1 PGFRRGNCPASCQ
14 GARRNCG
21 VRTLLR
27 LLRCERRCGSGG
39 TRGSGYCDGHSL
51 LRTAAKITGGRTSG
65 IVWGGMTEMT
75 VQTKAPE
82 SQFAY
87 VVLAARRA
95 RQIMAGA
102 PSLIENP
109 RTLKATRIACEELEN
124 SLIEYEFTEPSSID
138 EDKDGK
144 KRRK

>member
-1 PGFRRGNCPASCQ
+1 
-14 GARRNCG
+14 
-21 VRTLLR
+21 
-27 LLRCERRCGSGG
+27 
-39 TRGSGYCDGHSL
+39 
-51 LRTAAKITGGRTSG
+51 
-65 IVWGGMTEMT
+65 MT

-102 PSLIENP
+102 PPMVDNVRSQ
-109 RTLKATRIACEELEN
+109 KATRIACEEVTQGLLE
-124 SLIEYEFTEPSSID
+124 YDFTEIPVTA

-144 KRRK
+144 RRK

>member
-1 PGFRRGNCPASCQ
+1 
-14 GARRNCG
+14 
-21 VRTLLR
+21 
-27 LLRCERRCGSGG
+27 
-39 TRGSGYCDGHSL
+39 
-51 LRTAAKITGGRTSG
+51 
-65 IVWGGMTEMT
+65 MT

-102 PSLIENP
+102 PPLVENL
-109 RTLKATRIACEELEN
+109 RTLKATRIACEEVN
-124 SLIEYEFTEPSSID
+124 QGLIEYDFSEPGSID

-144 KRRK
+144 RRK

>member
-1 PGFRRGNCPASCQ
+1 
-14 GARRNCG
+14 
-21 VRTLLR
+21 
-27 LLRCERRCGSGG
+27 
-39 TRGSGYCDGHSL
+39 
-51 LRTAAKITGGRTSG
+51 
-65 IVWGGMTEMT
+65 MT

-102 PSLIENP
+102 PPMVENA
-109 RTLKATRIACEELEN
+109 RTQKATRIACEEVN
-124 SLIEYEFTEPSSID
+124 QGLIEYDFTEAGSTD
-138 EDKDGK
+138 EDKEG

>member
-1 PGFRRGNCPASCQ
+1 MA
-14 GARRNCG
+14 
-21 VRTLLR
+21 
-27 LLRCERRCGSGG
+27 
-39 TRGSGYCDGHSL
+39 
-51 LRTAAKITGGRTSG
+51 
-65 IVWGGMTEMT
+65 

-102 PSLIENP
+102 PPLVESV
-109 RTLKATRIACEELEN
+109 RTQKATRIACEEVNQGLV
-124 SLIEYEFTEPSSID
+124 EYDFNEPGTGD
-138 EDKDGK
+138 EDKEAG

>member
-1 PGFRRGNCPASCQ
+1 MNFWHRS
-14 GARRNCG
+14 
-21 VRTLLR
+21 
-27 LLRCERRCGSGG
+27 EE
-39 TRGSGYCDGHSL
+39 
-51 LRTAAKITGGRTSG
+51 K
-65 IVWGGMTEMT
+65 TEMT

-102 PSLIENP
+102 PPLMENP
-109 RTLKATRIACEELEN
+109 KTQKPTRVACEELEH
-124 SLIEYEFTEPSSID
+124 SLIEFEFTEPPSID
-138 EDKDGK
+138 EDKDGN

>member
-1 PGFRRGNCPASCQ
+1 
-14 GARRNCG
+14 
-21 VRTLLR
+21 
-27 LLRCERRCGSGG
+27 
-39 TRGSGYCDGHSL
+39 
-51 LRTAAKITGGRTSG
+51 
-65 IVWGGMTEMT
+65 MT

-102 PSLIENP
+102 PPLVENV
-109 RTLKATRIACEELEN
+109 RTQKATRIACEEVDN
-124 SLIEYEFTEPSSID
+124 GLIEYDFAEPGSNE
-138 EDKDGK
+138 EDKEEG

>member
-1 PGFRRGNCPASCQ
+1 MS
-14 GARRNCG
+14 
-21 VRTLLR
+21 
-27 LLRCERRCGSGG
+27 
-39 TRGSGYCDGHSL
+39 
-51 LRTAAKITGGRTSG
+51 
-65 IVWGGMTEMT
+65 

-102 PSLIENP
+102 PPMVENP
-109 RTLKATRIACEELEN
+109 RTQKATRIACEEV
-124 SLIEYEFTEPSSID
+124 SQGLIEYEFTDLMPTED
-138 EDKDGK
+138 EKDGG

>member
-1 PGFRRGNCPASCQ
+1 
-14 GARRNCG
+14 
-21 VRTLLR
+21 
-27 LLRCERRCGSGG
+27 
-39 TRGSGYCDGHSL
+39 
-51 LRTAAKITGGRTSG
+51 
-65 IVWGGMTEMT
+65 MT

-102 PSLIENP
+102 PPMVENP
-109 RTLKATRIACEELEN
+109 RILKPTRVACEEVN
-124 SLIEYEFTEPSSID
+124 SGLIEYEFNPGKSVD
-138 EDKDGK
+138 EDKDGV

>member
-1 PGFRRGNCPASCQ
+1 
-14 GARRNCG
+14 
-21 VRTLLR
+21 
-27 LLRCERRCGSGG
+27 
-39 TRGSGYCDGHSL
+39 
-51 LRTAAKITGGRTSG
+51 
-65 IVWGGMTEMT
+65 MT

-102 PSLIENP
+102 PPLLENV
-109 RTLKATRIACEELEN
+109 RTQKATRIACEEVN
-124 SLIEYEFTEPSSID
+124 QGLIEYDFND
-138 EDKDGK
+138 AGLADDDKEG